1 VAART
6 DRLNAAKRID
16 LAHRSSDPEVKLAL
30 LDMAQYWL
38 TLAEQTVK
46 KNETV
51 LAYETPKSHHDAE
64 YVVRYSKFGCSTSEV
79 GHFRTKFDVRIRSAY
94 PSIADSWQTSQHV
107 GVGP

>member
-6 DRLNAAKRID
+6 DRFNAAKRID
-16 LAHRSSDPEVKLAL
+16 LAHRSSDPEIKLAL

-46 KNETV
+46 NNETV
-51 LAYETPKSHHDAE
+51 LVYETPKSHHDAE

-79 GHFRTKFDVRIRSAY
+79 GHK
-94 PSIADSWQTSQHV
+94 QTWRLPYFV
-107 GVGP
+107 